1 MVKKIKYILIL
12 FIGVSLICIHVTSN
26 AKVYTMEQKADEE
39 VVTTLV
45 AHSDDGIFNS
55 NASYTFEVKN
65 TYHTDQTGRVAYV
78 VTTPAGKPLL
88 RDSISVKISKN
99 SSNNYNFT
107 IPAMKPGFY
116 KINFMINVSDYD
128 DTTKRVFGIRPKE
141 IRSNHPRPAD
151 FDGFWQTAKSQL
163 AAVKPNYKVTE
174 KPELEKDNRRVFLF
188 EMKSLDDITV
198 RGWLTI
204 PKGSSKNRKFPVFV
218 GLPGYQVDLKPML
231 GEDEDLAII
240 TINVRGQGNSRDVI
254 HPKRP
259 DYITLN
265 IEDKNKYVLRGA
277 IMDCI
282 RTIDF
287 ICSRSDLDSTRIE
300 ISGGSMGGF
309 LAVALAGLDS
319 RIKLVSAQNPIL
331 GDIRNLA
338 GVAEW
343 PVKDIKEY
351 VADRPALSY
360 NKVMDNLDYFDIKNF
375 APGIKSSIMVGVGL
389 LDHLAPPANSFAFY
403 NNIPS
408 KYATIRIYKDLG
420 HEVPKSFL
428 DEDGHKMRDV
438 FGLF

>member
-1 MVKKIKYILIL
+1 MVKTLNKLKYIFIL
-12 FIGVSLICIHVTSN
+12 FISSCMVSIGFAGN
-26 AKVYTMEQKADEE
+26 AKPASKADEE
-39 VVTTLV
+39 VVTKLV

-99 SSNNYNFT
+99 SSNSYNFT

-141 IRSNHPRPAD
+141 IRSSHPRPVD
-151 FDGFWQTAKSQL
+151 FDSFWQTAKSQL

-204 PKGSSKNRKFPVFV
+204 PKGSSKNRRFPVFV

-287 ICSRSDLDSTRIE
+287 ICSRPDLDSTRIE

-309 LAVALAGLDS
+309 LAVALAGLDN

-331 GDIRNLA
+331 GDIRDLA

-343 PVKDIKEY
+343 PINDIKEY
-351 VADRPALSY
+351 VANRPTLSY

-375 APGIKSSIMVGVGL
+375 APNIRSSIMVGMGL
-389 LDHLAPPANSFAFY
+389 LDHLAPPANSFVFY